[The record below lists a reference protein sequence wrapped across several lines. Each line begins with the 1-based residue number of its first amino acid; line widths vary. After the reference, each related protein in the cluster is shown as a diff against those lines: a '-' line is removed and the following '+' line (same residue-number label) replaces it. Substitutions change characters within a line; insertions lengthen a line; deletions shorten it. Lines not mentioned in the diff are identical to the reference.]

1 MPILL
6 LQACPSQHTPHCE
19 SVKKR
24 TRNTV
29 VGLLIIGLLATIAAI
44 VILVMY
50 PREITTWYT
59 RGGLERAGLTKYVHD
74 HDRGHI
80 TYYRGG
86 DGPPLVFV
94 HGLADQAGSWHQI
107 AAEFVDDFDVIVVDL
122 PSHGESPYRRDEEVL
137 GDEATEILRHF
148 FDELDDA
155 PLTMV
160 GNSLGGWVILE
171 YALSRPDSVAHLVP
185 VGSAG
190 LEHDIDP
197 SLLMPSDRTEAR
209 RTIRMIF
216 GDDPPPTPG
225 FVLDQIVE
233 RSGESIA
240 STALEQ
246 SDDAQYLDDR
256 LGDVNVPVD
265 LVWGTEDLIFPV
277 DYARQM
283 NRGIPDS
290 ELHII
295 DGCGHSPQVGCPDEF
310 TDVLRELLAD
320 AP

>member
-1 MPILL
+1 M
-6 LQACPSQHTPHCE
+6 TT
-19 SVKKR
+19 K
-24 TRNTV
+24 TRNIGIAVLT
-29 VGLLIIGLLATIAAI
+29 IGLLATIAAI

-50 PREITTWYT
+50 PRELNTWYT

-74 HDRGHI
+74 HERGHI
-80 TYYRGG
+80 TYFRGG

-122 PSHGESPYRRDEEVL
+122 PSHGESPYRRDGDVL

-160 GNSLGGWVILE
+160 GNSLGGWVVLE
-171 YALSRPDSVAHLVP
+171 YALARPESVAHLVP

-190 LEHDIDP
+190 LEYEIDR
-197 SLLMPSDRTEAR
+197 SLLMPSDRQEAR

-216 GDDPPPTPG
+216 GDDPPPVPG

-246 SDDAQYLDDR
+246 SDEAQYLDDQ
-256 LGDVNVPVD
+256 LGELTVPVD

-283 NRGIPDS
+283 NQRIPDS
-290 ELHII
+290 RLHII

-310 TDVLRELLAD
+310 AELLGDLVAD
-320 AP
+320 IQ